1 MIAAS
6 PNLIRDACTPIK
18 PVVTDLLDN
27 LFENEC
33 GDTVSLLSLYYEH
46 LSKEHTGSWCSA
58 PRFPWCHRSCSIRVF
73 TFTLVLARSGFLI
86 KNHQRRRSWWV
97 DHHFQ
102 WNRVTWPRKRWNRW
116 CSCRDQSFLFQTR
129 ECYKPGRLV
138 RILRTT
144 LVFIR
149 VFGW

>member
-46 LSKEHTGSWCSA
+46 LSKEHAGSWGAAS
-58 PRFPWCHRSCSIRVF
+58 RFP
-73 TFTLVLARSGFLI
+73 
-86 KNHQRRRSWWV
+86 
-97 DHHFQ
+97 
-102 WNRVTWPRKRWNRW
+102 
-116 CSCRDQSFLFQTR
+116 
-129 ECYKPGRLV
+129 
-138 RILRTT
+138 
-144 LVFIR
+144 
-149 VFGW
+149 